1 MYACIATSNTK
12 QHRRVSH
19 VQIMEITKE
28 IALRLIE
35 SKPVIDQALVPY
47 KGIEV
52 TYVGYTDSEG
62 DAFTWEDGS
71 EYAIVSFKAVNEY
84 GFEQSVEDFK
94 NEDYESAVNR
104 NLSLRMNVEQAR
116 NVSKG
121 ITGTLICHLRPNQ
134 DGVEILVPKS
144 FAPAQAIVAKTR
156 SLTDILAKADAVKA
170 DA

>member
-1 MYACIATSNTK
+1 
-12 QHRRVSH
+12 
-19 VQIMEITKE
+19 MEITREK
-28 IALRLIE
+28 ALAMIE
-35 SKPVIDQALVPY
+35 SKPVIDQVMVPY

-52 TYVGYTDSEG
+52 THVGYTDSEG
-62 DAFTWEDGS
+62 DAWTWEDGT
-71 EYAIVSFKAVNEY
+71 EYAIVSLKAVNEY

-121 ITGTLICHLRPNQ
+121 ITGTLICHTRPNKE
-134 DGVEILVPKS
+134 GVDIVVPKS
-144 FAPAQAIVAKTR
+144 FVPLESIVAKTR
-156 SLTDILAKADAVKA
+156 SLSSILAKADAVKA